1 MDESQINVMF
11 DANQFLNDKSKVDFN
26 LNNLIQ
32 GLNSISEYERLLN
45 EINKII
51 ESNFIQTIVYNNL
64 QVSIFKRL
72 KEHLSFDDENINFE
86 SEWNDKSMAILKLT
100 IQLLAEI
107 CEKTPSN
114 IEKLDH
120 LIDRIELILDV
131 LKDENL
137 SEEFNKTIFDAK
149 SGYLERQK
157 QTNQKKDHNKSD
169 LNVQPPEDFRTI
181 SVIPTLDEI
190 KSSKRLFLRANLKYG
205 SFHSVEHYLDVQ
217 FRLLREDYVGS
228 LREGVMEYLE
238 VQTINSQKKNKH
250 KPSSNMNI
258 RVYDNVKILKYLNDD
273 DSGIYH
279 LIQLEMTPKLKKVR
293 WETSKRLI
301 QGSLVCFTNNNFKTA
316 YFAVIFD
323 RDLKKLSDAGQ
334 LLVKFEDWITVND
347 NFLRRDSI
355 SSSFTMVET
364 LAYFESYRYT
374 LESLKLFNEKNFPFS
389 KYIVYS
395 QNSELNPPKY
405 LENRVVRYD
414 FEPLIKEPKYQNY
427 TNIEIRQLKLW
438 PSSSLL
444 GLNDSQYKALQLAL
458 TSELVVIQGP
468 PGTGICYS
476 INTFLIVQ

>member
-1 MDESQINVMF
+1 M
-11 DANQFLNDKSKVDFN
+11 
-26 LNNLIQ
+26 
-32 GLNSISEYERLLN
+32 
-45 EINKII
+45 
-51 ESNFIQTIVYNNL
+51 
-64 QVSIFKRL
+64 
-72 KEHLSFDDENINFE
+72 
-86 SEWNDKSMAILKLT
+86 
-100 IQLLAEI
+100 
-107 CEKTPSN
+107 
-114 IEKLDH
+114 
-120 LIDRIELILDV
+120 
-131 LKDENL
+131 
-137 SEEFNKTIFDAK
+137 
-149 SGYLERQK
+149 
-157 QTNQKKDHNKSD
+157 
-169 LNVQPPEDFRTI
+169 QPPEDFRTI

-301 QGSLVCFTNNNFKTA
+301 QGSLVCFTNDDFKTA
-316 YFAVIFD
+316 YYAVIFA
-323 RDLKKLSDAGQ
+323 RDPKKLSEAGQ
-334 LLVKFEDWITVND
+334 LIVKFEDWITVND

-364 LAYFESYRYT
+364 FAYFESYRYT

-414 FEPLIKEPKYQNY
+414 FKPLIKEPKYQNY
-427 TNIEIRQLKLW
+427 TSIEIRQLKLW